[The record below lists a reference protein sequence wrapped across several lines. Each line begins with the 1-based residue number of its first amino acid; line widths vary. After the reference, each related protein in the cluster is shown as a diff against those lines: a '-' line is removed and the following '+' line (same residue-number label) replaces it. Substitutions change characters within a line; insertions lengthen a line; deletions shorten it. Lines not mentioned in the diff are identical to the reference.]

1 MKATRF
7 WIDEPLIVKGRRRK
21 MKIKLKEKYMPRS
34 KAIQMILRRKG
45 WNIIPCGEEGEY
57 ILIDADQEDQENF
70 IRWFC
75 GETTWSPAGGIL
87 SNPMVPNVKYFE
99 SQFSA

>member
-1 MKATRF
+1 
-7 WIDEPLIVKGRRRK
+7 

-57 ILIDADQEDQENF
+57 ILIDADQENQENF

>member
-1 MKATRF
+1 
-7 WIDEPLIVKGRRRK
+7 

-75 GETTWSPAGGIL
+75 GETTWSPAGQAPRVYICPDSLFPLYG
-87 SNPMVPNVKYFE
+87 N
-99 SQFSA
+99 